1 MGVRGIRAVGVA
13 LVACLATGATPA
25 RVHAQAANEAPARPT
40 LSIALPAD
48 TLLAQR
54 GPTVQATHMLM
65 GERIRELLLAGFPA
79 RFHFRV
85 ELWTEGRFFFDHLE
99 RATEFDMYARYLPVE
114 RTYEVLQVQD
124 DRAMSLGRYVDV
136 ADAERALARPILAP
150 IVAPRIGA
158 TMYYQAS
165 LVVEALSARDL
176 DEVSRWLQGDVEPG
190 ITGKANPAS
199 IVSRGLRTLASR
211 LLGGEKLE
219 YESTTDRF
227 RVR

>member
-1 MGVRGIRAVGVA
+1 MIAVA
-13 LVACLATGATPA
+13 LVAWLAIGAAPA
-25 RVHAQAANEAPARPT
+25 RLTAQAAVEPSARPT
-40 LSIALPAD
+40 LLIALPAD

-54 GPTVQATHMLM
+54 GPTVQALHMLM
-65 GERIRELLLAGFPA
+65 SERIRELLLAGFPA

-85 ELWTEGRFFFDHLE
+85 ELWSEGRFFFDHLE

-114 RTYEVLQVQD
+114 RSYEVLQVQD
-124 DRAMSLGRYVDV
+124 DRAMSLGRSANV

-150 IVAPRIGA
+150 IVATRLGV

-219 YESTTDRF
+219 YETTTGRF

>member
-1 MGVRGIRAVGVA
+1 VA
-13 LVACLATGATPA
+13 WIACLAIGAAP
-25 RVHAQAANEAPARPT
+25 VQLVAQSAVAPAPRPT
-40 LSIALPAD
+40 LLIALPAD
-48 TLLAQR
+48 TLLSRR
-54 GPTVQATHMLM
+54 GPTVQATQMLM

-85 ELWTEGRFFFDHLE
+85 ELWSEGRFFFDQLE

-124 DRAMSLGRYVDV
+124 DRAMSLGRYVNV

-150 IVAPRIGA
+150 IVATRRGV

-219 YESTTDRF
+219 YETTTDRF
-227 RVR
+227 RLR

>member
-1 MGVRGIRAVGVA
+1 MAW
-13 LVACLATGATPA
+13 LAMGATPVQLA
-25 RVHAQAANEAPARPT
+25 AQSGDQPAPRPT
-40 LSIALPAD
+40 LLIALPAD
-48 TLLAQR
+48 TLLPRR
-54 GPTVQATHMLM
+54 GPTVQATQMLM

-85 ELWTEGRFFFDHLE
+85 ELWSEGRFFFDQLE

-124 DRAMSLGRYVDV
+124 DRAMSLGRYVNV

-150 IVAPRIGA
+150 IVATRRGV

-219 YESTTDRF
+219 YESTTERF
-227 RVR
+227 RLR